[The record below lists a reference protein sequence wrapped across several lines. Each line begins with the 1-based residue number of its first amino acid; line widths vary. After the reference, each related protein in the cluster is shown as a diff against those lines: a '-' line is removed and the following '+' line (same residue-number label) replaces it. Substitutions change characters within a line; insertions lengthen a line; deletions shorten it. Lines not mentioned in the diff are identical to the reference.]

1 MKCMRDFNCVCSM
14 SNPSCVRETLLCS
27 MYCYKLIIC
36 CLRRSSDQNY
46 SIDLGLFDVCTITH
60 LHLNGKKLLEVI
72 ICIFFFF

>member
-1 MKCMRDFNCVCSM
+1 MCVVCLILRVSARLYFVA
-14 SNPSCVRETLLCS
+14 CTV
-27 MYCYKLIIC
+27 IIC